1 MKETE
6 AIEIVKKQKS
16 RRPARSEELS
26 VQTEPGEM
34 SLMLQN
40 ALAIYEL
47 PRIDTDDPAQV
58 DERITEYFRLC
69 VERDMKPSV
78 AGMAMALG
86 VDRRTLWTWVTGQ
99 RNKPTKVVDTI
110 KRAYLILNSMMEEW
124 MQNGKINPVSGIF
137 LMKNNFGYADKSEVV
152 VTPNQPLGEPKSREE
167 IEQRYLESVDDGDT
181 VYDDENV

>member
-1 MKETE
+1 MKEVE
-6 AIEIVKKQKS
+6 AIDIIKKQKS
-16 RRPARSEELS
+16 RRPQRSEEMS
-26 VQTEPGEM
+26 VQAEPGEM

-58 DERITEYFRLC
+58 GERISEYFRLC

-86 VDRRTLWTWVTGQ
+86 VDRRTMWQWVSGMTHKS
-99 RNKPTKVVDTI
+99 REVTDTI
-110 KRAYLILNSMMEEW
+110 KRGYLILNSMMEEW

-137 LMKNNFGYADKSEVV
+137 LMKNNFGYADRSEVV
-152 VTPNQPLGEPKSREE
+152 VTPNNPLGEPKSREE
-167 IEQRYLESVDDGDT
+167 IEQRYLESVDGGET
-181 VYDDENV
+181 VSDDENV